1 MRFKTIHL
9 TEFNVISFC
18 QICFEYKRYL
28 NSFVQRDFNLIL
40 NCFNVIKCDPSVYV
54 FNTNCKQKK
63 KLSIRSLIN
72 SKAI

>member
-9 TEFNVISFC
+9 TQFNVISFC

-40 NCFNVIKCDPSVYV
+40 NCFNVIKCNPSICIEHELY
-54 FNTNCKQKK
+54 KRQKK
-63 KLSIRSLIN
+63 VIN
-72 SKAI
+72 